1 VAYIVVHVFIKSQV
15 PFITV
20 TVSMKLGYRLRHVL
34 HKCSSCSSHAR
45 LFRSLDVVVVGFVL
59 LCGCFFIVGFVL
71 LIWLFVDG
79 GFILLCDCW
88 S

>member
-1 VAYIVVHVFIKSQV
+1 MKRLSTVRLSSSSVSFTNVV
-15 PFITV
+15 
-20 TVSMKLGYRLRHVL
+20 Y
-34 HKCSSCSSHAR
+34 AR

-59 LCGCFFIVGFVL
+59 LCGFFIVGFVL

-79 GFILLCDCW
+79 GFVLLCDCW